1 MRKKR
6 TGSLNI
12 FSLTCWPDLSSRR
25 GSSFFRLV
33 QKGKTGYLRFSELAS
48 NAMRPTNDWRP
59 NRGEYRQIKEKNG
72 KGKEDKYLL
81 LL

>member
-1 MRKKR
+1 
-6 TGSLNI
+6 
-12 FSLTCWPDLSSRR
+12 
-25 GSSFFRLV
+25 
-33 QKGKTGYLRFSELAS
+33 LAS